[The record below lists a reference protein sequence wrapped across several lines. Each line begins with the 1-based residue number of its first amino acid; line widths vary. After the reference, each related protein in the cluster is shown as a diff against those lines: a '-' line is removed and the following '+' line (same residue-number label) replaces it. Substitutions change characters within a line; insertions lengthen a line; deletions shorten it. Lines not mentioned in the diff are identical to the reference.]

1 NKPRTSA
8 AEKARGEGDKTAR
21 PAAAAARA
29 AERTSDR
36 APDRTRRSDSAVPMG
51 LLGRATRLAATSVKT
66 SMRLAMLGPRTM
78 LGRDVDKKIADT
90 HAATAK
96 ELVETL
102 GRLKG
107 ASMKMGQLA
116 SFIDAGVLPP
126 ETRDVYQ
133 SVLGSLRDA
142 APPMSPRLVRQA
154 FRKEFGAEPLEIF
167 ATFDEQP
174 AAAASLGQ
182 VHHATLHDGREV
194 AVKVQYP
201 GIEAA
206 VRSDLTMTSAVRP
219 LLPLLA
225 PGLDAAEAM
234 QEVRER
240 VLEELDYLLEAENLD
255 TLADRFEGHP
265 FLWVP
270 HSVPETST
278 ERILT
283 MERAEGRPFDDMK
296 RLPQE
301 QRNQIGEMLFRFY
314 FGSLHRDGF
323 TSADPHPGNY
333 LLLPDASPGGRKAK
347 AAPGATGGWSGMRMA
362 FFDFGLA
369 FHLEPRMMPHLA
381 GWLVALRDGDVEA
394 FFEHGVAMRYVT
406 KPKQTD
412 PQRFFDWVALSLDP
426 VRRDEDY
433 TITREFIA
441 ERTAPMMDPRNP
453 WWSFIRQLNLPRWA
467 ILLYRLELGLF
478 AVLAQLEARNN
489 WHRMALEFFDLAEPS
504 TELGRLEQEWLA
516 ERGEVGSPG
525 GPQ

>member
-1 NKPRTSA
+1 
-8 AEKARGEGDKTAR
+8 
-21 PAAAAARA
+21 
-29 AERTSDR
+29 
-36 APDRTRRSDSAVPMG
+36 MG
-51 LLGRATRLAATSVKT
+51 LLGRAARLAATSAKT
-66 SMRLAMLGPRTM
+66 SMRLALLGPRTM
-78 LGRDVDKKIADT
+78 LGRDADKLIADT
-90 HAATAK
+90 HAATAR
-96 ELVETL
+96 ELLETL

-116 SFIDAGVLPP
+116 SFIDAGLFPP

-142 APPMSPRLVRQA
+142 APPMSPKLVRQA
-154 FRKEFGAEPLEIF
+154 FRRELGAEPSEIY
-167 ATFDEQP
+167 ASFDEKP

-182 VHHATLHDGREV
+182 VHHATLHDGRKV

-206 VRSDLTMTSAVRP
+206 VRSDLTLTTAMRP
-219 LLPLLA
+219 LLPMLA

-234 QEVRER
+234 EEVRER
-240 VLEELDYLLEAENLD
+240 VLEELDYVLEAENLD
-255 TLADRFEGHP
+255 TLADRFAGHP

-270 HSVPETST
+270 HSVPEAST

-283 MERAEGRPFDDMK
+283 MERAEGPPFDHMK
-296 RLPQE
+296 TLPQE
-301 QRNQIGEMLFRFY
+301 QKNLIGEMLFRFY

-333 LLLPDASPGGRKAK
+333 LLLPAATPAPRGRTAGKGAAGGTKG
-347 AAPGATGGWSGMRMA
+347 APHKDGSWEGFRMA

-381 GWLVALRDGDVEA
+381 GWLIALRDGDVQS

-406 KPKQTD
+406 KPRQTD
-412 PQRFFDWVALSLDP
+412 PQRFFDWAALSLDP
-426 VRRDEDY
+426 VRRDIEY

-478 AVLAQLEARNN
+478 AVLAQLEATAN

-504 TELGRLEQEWLA
+504 TELGRFEAAWLSSREQAGAPDEP
-516 ERGEVGSPG
+516 V
-525 GPQ
+525 

>member
-1 NKPRTSA
+1 
-8 AEKARGEGDKTAR
+8 
-21 PAAAAARA
+21 
-29 AERTSDR
+29 
-36 APDRTRRSDSAVPMG
+36 MG

-66 SMRLAMLGPRTM
+66 SMRLALMGPRTM
-78 LGRDVDKKIADT
+78 LGRDADKVIADA
-90 HAATAK
+90 HAATAR
-96 ELVETL
+96 ELLETL

-116 SFIDAGVLPP
+116 SFIDAGLLPP

-133 SVLGSLRDA
+133 AVLGSLRDA
-142 APPMSPRLVRQA
+142 APPMSPKLVRQA
-154 FRKEFGAEPLEIF
+154 FRREFGAEPGEIF
-167 ATFDEQP
+167 GSFDEKP

-182 VHHATLHDGREV
+182 VHYATLHDGREV

-206 VRSDLTMTSAVRP
+206 VKSDLTMTAAVRP

-225 PGLDAAEAM
+225 PGLDAADAM
-234 QEVRER
+234 EEVRER
-240 VLEELDYLLEAENLD
+240 VLEELDYVLESENLD
-255 TLADRFEGHP
+255 TLADRFAGHP

-270 HSVPETST
+270 HSVPEAST
-278 ERILT
+278 QRILT
-283 MERAEGRPFDDMK
+283 MERAEGLPFDHMK
-296 RLPQE
+296 TLPQQ

-333 LLLPDASPGGRKAK
+333 VLLPAETPEPGSRPGIRKAARK
-347 AAPGATGGWSGMRMA
+347 GRQGDAATDGWNGFRMA

-381 GWLVALRDGDVEA
+381 GWLVALRDNDVQS

-406 KPKQTD
+406 KPKHTD

-426 VRRDEDY
+426 VRRDADY

-467 ILLYRLELGLF
+467 ILLYRLELGIF
-478 AVLAQLEARNN
+478 AVLAQLEATAN

-504 TELGRLEQEWLA
+504 TELGRLEQAWLA
-516 ERGEVGSPG
+516 ERGQVGSPG
-525 GPQ
+525 GPD

>member
-1 NKPRTSA
+1 
-8 AEKARGEGDKTAR
+8 
-21 PAAAAARA
+21 
-29 AERTSDR
+29 
-36 APDRTRRSDSAVPMG
+36 MG
-51 LLGRATRLAATSVKT
+51 LFGRATRLAASSVKT
-66 SMRLAMLGPRTM
+66 SMRLAMMGPRTM
-78 LGRDVDKKIADT
+78 LSRDAGKVIADT

-116 SFIDAGVLPP
+116 SFIDAGLLPP

-142 APPMSPRLVRQA
+142 APPMSPKLVRQA
-154 FRKEFGAEPLEIF
+154 FRKEFGAEPSEIF
-167 ATFDEQP
+167 GTFDEKP

-182 VHHATLHDGREV
+182 VHYATLHDGREV

-206 VRSDLTMTSAVRP
+206 VKSDLTMTSAIRP

-234 QEVRER
+234 EEVRER

-255 TLADRFEGHP
+255 TLADRFAGHP

-270 HSVPETST
+270 HSVPEAST

-283 MERAEGRPFDDMK
+283 MEWAEGLPFDDMK
-296 RLPQE
+296 SLPQE

-333 LLLPDASPGGRKAK
+333 LLFPAAVPPGKGKSMPKAV
-347 AAPGATGGWSGMRMA
+347 PGANDAWGGMRMA

-369 FHLEPRMMPHLA
+369 FNLEPKMMPHLA
-381 GWLVALRDGDVEA
+381 GWLIALRDDDVEA

-426 VRRDEDY
+426 VRRDEEY

-441 ERTAPMMDPRNP
+441 ERTGPMMDPRNP

-478 AVLAQLEARNN
+478 AVLAQLEARAN

-504 TELGRLEQEWLA
+504 TELGRLEQAWLA

-525 GPQ
+525 GPD